1 MKEGSGLDEVL
12 GKQGAIGTH
21 SCWRKHQTREKAN
34 STWGKEQD
42 CADKEVGT
50 SSWLLLLCLP
60 SSLISRQLGST
71 ELRGGWF

>member
-50 SSWLLLLCLP
+50 SSWLLV
-60 SSLISRQLGST
+60 
-71 ELRGGWF
+71 